1 MWNIFSMPYDL
12 IMVITYLRG
21 SFVVINIAVQIEA
34 SLLLS
39 FNLGVSSCSSFEH
52 LFLELY

>member
-1 MWNIFSMPYDL
+1 MWNIFTMSYDL

-21 SFVVINIAVQIEA
+21 SFVVINIAVQTEA
-34 SLLLS
+34 SLFWS
-39 FNLGVSSCSSFEH
+39 FNLGFSSCSSFEH